1 MVEKIIMILSE
12 TLNAQQETIN
22 MFIGDVK
29 KGVR

>member
-29 KGVR
+29 KSVR